1 MYMNYQKRSQ
11 HRQVKTQKRQRH
23 VYQIGT
29 FLILGLLGIIFFTTD
44 LIPTPQEF
52 HLRRAWKSSS
62 QTYKGQYSIAI
73 FSEKNGQTYTYTN
86 RPFKHDWVTASTVKV
101 AVLVALLHQEGG
113 ALSGYEA
120 TLARQMIENSDNDA
134 TTTLLKT
141 YLGGYDTLNQVYEAL
156 GMKYTHTPT
165 SSWGL
170 TTTTP
175 KDQLILLKQIFQDSD
190 YLSTSAQ
197 TYAKALMANVEADQN
212 WGISAGSEHYYLK
225 NGWLPDDKGHWYV
238 NSIGYIPSDPGAN
251 NGYLIAVYTQ
261 NNASLATGEN
271 QIENLAKVVPEILQ

>member
-1 MYMNYQKRSQ
+1 MNYQKRSQ

-23 VYQIGT
+23 VYQIGI

-44 LIPTPQEF
+44 VIPTPQEF
-52 HLRRAWKSSS
+52 HLRQAWKSSS

-141 YLGGYDTLNQVYEAL
+141 YLGGYDALNQVYEAL

-212 WGISAGSEHYYLK
+212 WGISAGSDHYYLK

>member
-52 HLRRAWKSSS
+52 HLRQAWKSSS

-141 YLGGYDTLNQVYEAL
+141 YLGGYDALNQVYETL
-156 GMKYTHTPT
+156 GMKKTHTPT

>member
-1 MYMNYQKRSQ
+1 MNYQKRSQ

-23 VYQIGT
+23 VYQIGI

-44 LIPTPQEF
+44 VIPTLQEF
-52 HLRRAWKSSS
+52 HLRQAWKSSS

-141 YLGGYDTLNQVYEAL
+141 YLGGYDALNQVYEAL

>member
-1 MYMNYQKRSQ
+1 MNYQNRSQ
-11 HRQVKTQKRQRH
+11 RQQVKAHKKHQH
-23 VYQIGT
+23 IYQIAGL
-29 FLILGLLGIIFFTTD
+29 LILSLLGIIFFTTD

-52 HLRRAWKSSS
+52 HLRQAWKSTS

-86 RPFKHDWVTASTVKV
+86 SPFKQNWVTASTVKV

-113 ALSGYEA
+113 TLNGYEA
-120 TLARQMIENSDNDA
+120 NLARLMIENSDNNA
-134 TTTLLKT
+134 TTILLKD
-141 YLGGYDTLNQVYEAL
+141 YLGGYSSLNQVYQTL
-156 GMKYTHTPT
+156 GMKNTHTPT

>member
-1 MYMNYQKRSQ
+1 MNYQKRSQ

-23 VYQIGT
+23 VYQIGI
-29 FLILGLLGIIFFTTD
+29 FLILGLLGITFFTTD
-44 LIPTPQEF
+44 VIPTPQEF
-52 HLRRAWKSSS
+52 HLRQAWKSSS

-141 YLGGYDTLNQVYEAL
+141 YLGGYDALNQVYEAL

-197 TYAKALMANVEADQN
+197 TYSKALMANVEADQN
-212 WGISAGSEHYYLK
+212 WGISAGSDHYYLK

>member
-23 VYQIGT
+23 VYQIGI
-29 FLILGLLGIIFFTTD
+29 FLILGLLGITFFTTD
-44 LIPTPQEF
+44 VIPTPQEF
-52 HLRRAWKSSS
+52 HLRQAWKSSS

-141 YLGGYDTLNQVYEAL
+141 YLGGYDALNQVYEAL

-197 TYAKALMANVEADQN
+197 TYSKALMANVEADQN
-212 WGISAGSEHYYLK
+212 WGISAGSDHYYLK

>member
-1 MYMNYQKRSQ
+1 MNYQKRRQ

-141 YLGGYDTLNQVYEAL
+141 YLGGYDALNQVYEAL

>member
-1 MYMNYQKRSQ
+1 MNYQKRSQ

-23 VYQIGT
+23 VYQIGI

-44 LIPTPQEF
+44 VIPTPQEF
-52 HLRRAWKSSS
+52 HLRQAWKSSS

-141 YLGGYDTLNQVYEAL
+141 YLGGYDALNQVYEAL

>member
-1 MYMNYQKRSQ
+1 MNYQKRSQ